1 MSTAPRSQ
9 GPQHNAAHEPPPA
22 QPKRILIVDD
32 EEGLRAL
39 CATFLQRRGYTVE
52 TSSDGADAWNKLT
65 SATVP
70 YDLLITDNEMPL
82 LDGARLIE
90 RVRAAQLPMRILT
103 ISGSRA
109 KEGLLPIGH
118 GIDGSLPKP
127 FTIHDLG
134 KAVRAQLEQ

>member
-1 MSTAPRSQ
+1 MSTERQPGGTATSTH
-9 GPQHNAAHEPPPA
+9 GPPTDRQ
-22 QPKRILIVDD
+22 KRILIVDD

-39 CATFLQRRGYTVE
+39 CATFLQRRGYAVE

-90 RVRAAQLPMRILT
+90 RVRAAQLPLRILT